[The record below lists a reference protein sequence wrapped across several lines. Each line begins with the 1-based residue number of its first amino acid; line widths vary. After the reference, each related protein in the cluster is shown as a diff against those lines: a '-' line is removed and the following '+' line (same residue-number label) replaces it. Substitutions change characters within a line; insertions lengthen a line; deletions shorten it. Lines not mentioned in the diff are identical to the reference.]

1 MYIYQNG
8 KLYTQLGET
17 LVGVEIYPH
26 EVVQV
31 KGTETKLADKYEPL
45 TKYEVMIKFDIA
57 NTPYIFPQEKK
68 VVEKEVSAVEPV
80 VNTKKPTR
88 KSVTK

>member
-31 KGTETKLADKYEPL
+31 KGTETKLADEYESL
-45 TKYEVMIKFDIA
+45 TKYEVLVKFNIA
-57 NTPYIFPQEKK
+57 NEPYIFPQEKK
-68 VVEKEVSAVEPV
+68 VEKEVKSVEPV
-80 VNTKKPTR
+80 VKVKKPTG
-88 KSVTK
+88 KSVRK

>member
-31 KGTETKLADKYEPL
+31 KGTETKLADEYESL
-45 TKYEVMIKFDIA
+45 TKYEVLVKFNIA
-57 NTPYIFPQEKK
+57 NEPYIFPQEKK
-68 VVEKEVSAVEPV
+68 VEKEVKSVEPV

-88 KSVTK
+88 KSVSK